1 MKHNILVDLTWAWT
15 YVSAEYRLYTFDEE
29 GNVTNAKDST
39 INDEWVSYEKNVRL
53 LGFIDLDFLK
63 REVQKQK

>member
-15 YVSAEYRLYTFDEE
+15 YVSAEYLLYTFDGE

-53 LGFIDLDFLK
+53 LGFIDLDFFK

>member
-15 YVSAEYRLYTFDEE
+15 YVSAEYLLYTFDEE
-29 GNVTNAKDST
+29 GNVTNVKDST

-53 LGFIDLDFLK
+53 LGFIDLDFL
-63 REVQKQK
+63 

>member
-39 INDEWVSYEKNVRL
+39 KMMNEFHMKKM
-53 LGFIDLDFLK
+53 LGY
-63 REVQKQK
+63 